1 MRTLKSTEQEGV
13 ALEGR
18 VSGESKT
25 LLAALGLCHDMGN
38 GGCGESEIR
47 LFKARPSGTETAE
60 HRTLWTHL
68 PGNVKARGEC

>member
-38 GGCGESEIR
+38 GG
-47 LFKARPSGTETAE
+47 
-60 HRTLWTHL
+60 
-68 PGNVKARGEC
+68 VRGE